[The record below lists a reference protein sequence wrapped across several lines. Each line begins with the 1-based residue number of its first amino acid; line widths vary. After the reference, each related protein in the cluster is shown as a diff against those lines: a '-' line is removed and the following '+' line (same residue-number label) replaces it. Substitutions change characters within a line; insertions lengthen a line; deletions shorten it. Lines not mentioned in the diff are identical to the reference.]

1 MKAGRRI
8 VVVIPAR
15 WASTRFPGKPLA
27 NIAGKPMIQ
36 RVYER
41 VSQARDIDEVLVAT
55 DDERISGAVATFGG
69 RAVLTPSELPSGTD
83 RTAFVARQLQA
94 DILVNVQGDE
104 PLIDPA
110 AVEMTANLLL
120 EDETADLSTL
130 ARRVKSVEDLE
141 NPNKVRVVL
150 DRFGHALYFSRAVI
164 PYLRD
169 VKDSF
174 GRLERFPYL
183 EHIGIYGYRR
193 EALFQLTALPPSSLE
208 EAERL
213 EQLRALENGMTI
225 KVGICDFVSQG
236 VDTPEDAVAVER
248 MIREREL

>member
-1 MKAGRRI
+1 MKADKRI
-8 VVVIPAR
+8 VVIIPAR

-55 DDERISGAVATFGG
+55 DDERIAGAVAAFGG
-69 RAVLTPSELPSGTD
+69 RAVLTPSDLPSGTD
-83 RTAFVARQLQA
+83 RTAFVARQLHA
-94 DILVNVQGDE
+94 DIFINVQGDE
-104 PLIDPA
+104 PLIDPR
-110 AVEMTANLLL
+110 AVELTATLLL
-120 EDETADLSTL
+120 EDETADLATL
-130 ARRVKSVEDLE
+130 ARRVKSAEDLE

-169 VKDSF
+169 EKDASR
-174 GRLERFPYL
+174 RLERFPYL

-193 EALFQLTALPPSSLE
+193 EALFKLTPLPPSSLE

-225 KVGICDFVSQG
+225 KVGICDFATWG
-236 VDTPEDAVAVER
+236 VDTPQDAVEVEK
-248 MIREREL
+248 MIRERSL